1 MAANCALYP
10 HNWAVWGGFNKINK
24 LTGRPPPA
32 PEARGG
38 QSLTKDQF
46 VIALASSLGTG
57 GLDKKYCSTP
67 THAQTDG
74 TVVSTVV
81 SHSTHGGAKFARSRA
96 ERSESITY
104 GPAPADPAPRWTWP
118 T

>member
-46 VIALASSLGTG
+46 VIARSFISTIVPRFRKNNVKISPLSPRPR
-57 GLDKKYCSTP
+57 GL
-67 THAQTDG
+67 
-74 TVVSTVV
+74 
-81 SHSTHGGAKFARSRA
+81 
-96 ERSESITY
+96 
-104 GPAPADPAPRWTWP
+104 ADPE
-118 T
+118 

>member
-10 HNWAVWGGFNKINK
+10 HNWAIWGGFNKINK

-46 VIALASSLGTG
+46 VIARDLSRPVGMNIFP
-57 GLDKKYCSTP
+57 STP
-67 THAQTDG
+67 AQG
-74 TVVSTVV
+74 LARLQ
-81 SHSTHGGAKFARSRA
+81 GLRSR
-96 ERSESITY
+96 I
-104 GPAPADPAPRWTWP
+104 
-118 T
+118 

>member
-46 VIALASSLGTG
+46 VIAWTSALGARPRKSTRRECLRANRDRYEALCAG
-57 GLDKKYCSTP
+57 GLDDP
-67 THAQTDG
+67 
-74 TVVSTVV
+74 
-81 SHSTHGGAKFARSRA
+81 GAWWLK
-96 ERSESITY
+96 T
-104 GPAPADPAPRWTWP
+104 
-118 T
+118 

>member
-46 VIALASSLGTG
+46 VI
-57 GLDKKYCSTP
+57 P
-67 THAQTDG
+67 
-74 TVVSTVV
+74 
-81 SHSTHGGAKFARSRA
+81 ARSVDPWVGQLARA
-96 ERSESITY
+96 GELVH
-104 GPAPADPAPRWTWP
+104 G
-118 T
+118 

>member
-46 VIALASSLGTG
+46 VIARAR
-57 GLDKKYCSTP
+57 
-67 THAQTDG
+67 
-74 TVVSTVV
+74 
-81 SHSTHGGAKFARSRA
+81 ARSGDPDVPRRMVAMMGAPSA
-96 ERSESITY
+96 ETENPRKNASQDRKYNLDPCAFEHEQVRVYRPSIVL
-104 GPAPADPAPRWTWP
+104 
-118 T
+118 

>member
-46 VIALASSLGTG
+46 VIAPAHVCCVCRT
-57 GLDKKYCSTP
+57 
-67 THAQTDG
+67 
-74 TVVSTVV
+74 
-81 SHSTHGGAKFARSRA
+81 SHTRECVARESRVRVRG
-96 ERSESITY
+96 EVCMSML
-104 GPAPADPAPRWTWP
+104 
-118 T
+118 

>member
-46 VIALASSLGTG
+46 VIAQPMPRADLFRNRNGRLRDLARAISSQEGCHVL
-57 GLDKKYCSTP
+57 
-67 THAQTDG
+67 
-74 TVVSTVV
+74 V
-81 SHSTHGGAKFARSRA
+81 
-96 ERSESITY
+96 
-104 GPAPADPAPRWTWP
+104 ADLFNG
-118 T
+118 

>member
-1 MAANCALYP
+1 MAANCVLYP

-46 VIALASSLGTG
+46 VIAREIPRIRVHA
-57 GLDKKYCSTP
+57 TP
-67 THAQTDG
+67 RR
-74 TVVSTVV
+74 
-81 SHSTHGGAKFARSRA
+81 ARS
-96 ERSESITY
+96 I
-104 GPAPADPAPRWTWP
+104 
-118 T
+118 

>member
-32 PEARGG
+32 QEVRGG

-46 VIALASSLGTG
+46 VIAWRRARRRARRRAPKPQAPVTLIFNNNMGYQTVAHAHCQQARRED
-57 GLDKKYCSTP
+57 GLK
-67 THAQTDG
+67 TH
-74 TVVSTVV
+74 
-81 SHSTHGGAKFARSRA
+81 
-96 ERSESITY
+96 
-104 GPAPADPAPRWTWP
+104 
-118 T
+118 

>member
-10 HNWAVWGGFNKINK
+10 HNWAIWGGFNKINK

-46 VIALASSLGTG
+46 VIAQRLCVAHSREER
-57 GLDKKYCSTP
+57 D
-67 THAQTDG
+67 
-74 TVVSTVV
+74 
-81 SHSTHGGAKFARSRA
+81 SHSRSMH
-96 ERSESITY
+96 
-104 GPAPADPAPRWTWP
+104 
-118 T
+118 

>member
-38 QSLTKDQF
+38 AKLNKRSICDRPAAP
-46 VIALASSLGTG
+46 ALRPRASSRG
-57 GLDKKYCSTP
+57 D
-67 THAQTDG
+67 
-74 TVVSTVV
+74 
-81 SHSTHGGAKFARSRA
+81 SRVCLVL
-96 ERSESITY
+96 
-104 GPAPADPAPRWTWP
+104 
-118 T
+118 

>member
-46 VIALASSLGTG
+46 VIARGAGGQTINPKSPRRGARWLVTRRYVRPKAYGT
-57 GLDKKYCSTP
+57 
-67 THAQTDG
+67 
-74 TVVSTVV
+74 
-81 SHSTHGGAKFARSRA
+81 
-96 ERSESITY
+96 
-104 GPAPADPAPRWTWP
+104 
-118 T
+118 

>member
-46 VIALASSLGTG
+46 VIAPPGAGPPARARARAPTSRTG
-57 GLDKKYCSTP
+57 PDS
-67 THAQTDG
+67 D
-74 TVVSTVV
+74 
-81 SHSTHGGAKFARSRA
+81 STHEYTRKACHS
-96 ERSESITY
+96 
-104 GPAPADPAPRWTWP
+104 
-118 T
+118 

>member
-46 VIALASSLGTG
+46 VIAHHDLAR
-57 GLDKKYCSTP
+57 
-67 THAQTDG
+67 AM
-74 TVVSTVV
+74 
-81 SHSTHGGAKFARSRA
+81 ARARVCA
-96 ERSESITY
+96 RVKTLY
-104 GPAPADPAPRWTWP
+104 AG
-118 T
+118 

>member
-10 HNWAVWGGFNKINK
+10 HNWAVRGGFNKINK

-46 VIALASSLGTG
+46 VIAWGTLPSLFEAAGNQLRRG
-57 GLDKKYCSTP
+57 
-67 THAQTDG
+67 A
-74 TVVSTVV
+74 TV
-81 SHSTHGGAKFARSRA
+81 
-96 ERSESITY
+96 
-104 GPAPADPAPRWTWP
+104 
-118 T
+118 

>member
-46 VIALASSLGTG
+46 VIAHTVCTHTLYNAVF
-57 GLDKKYCSTP
+57 GLY
-67 THAQTDG
+67 
-74 TVVSTVV
+74 
-81 SHSTHGGAKFARSRA
+81 
-96 ERSESITY
+96 I
-104 GPAPADPAPRWTWP
+104 
-118 T
+118 

>member
-1 MAANCALYP
+1 MAAKCALYP

-46 VIALASSLGTG
+46 VIAY
-57 GLDKKYCSTP
+57 K
-67 THAQTDG
+67 
-74 TVVSTVV
+74 VVLYFLFVCRVFSPFF
-81 SHSTHGGAKFARSRA
+81 AK
-96 ERSESITY
+96 
-104 GPAPADPAPRWTWP
+104 
-118 T
+118 

>member
-46 VIALASSLGTG
+46 VIATR
-57 GLDKKYCSTP
+57 C
-67 THAQTDG
+67 
-74 TVVSTVV
+74 VRV
-81 SHSTHGGAKFARSRA
+81 
-96 ERSESITY
+96 SITHIKSFLPSFRARY
-104 GPAPADPAPRWTWP
+104 TQNYFLSCK
-118 T
+118 

>member
-1 MAANCALYP
+1 MAAKCALYP

-46 VIALASSLGTG
+46 VIAPRAQRHTLPVYMPVCSSCSFLALVYFG
-57 GLDKKYCSTP
+57 K
-67 THAQTDG
+67 TH
-74 TVVSTVV
+74 
-81 SHSTHGGAKFARSRA
+81 THTIFGNSNLF
-96 ERSESITY
+96 
-104 GPAPADPAPRWTWP
+104 
-118 T
+118 

>member
-46 VIALASSLGTG
+46 VIAL
-57 GLDKKYCSTP
+57 
-67 THAQTDG
+67 
-74 TVVSTVV
+74 
-81 SHSTHGGAKFARSRA
+81 HGEGYKGCTKPF
-96 ERSESITY
+96 
-104 GPAPADPAPRWTWP
+104 PF
-118 T
+118 

>member
-46 VIALASSLGTG
+46 VIAYMKFYEKLAVIYQYDTVGHM
-57 GLDKKYCSTP
+57 YCYW
-67 THAQTDG
+67 QQR
-74 TVVSTVV
+74 
-81 SHSTHGGAKFARSRA
+81 KM
-96 ERSESITY
+96 
-104 GPAPADPAPRWTWP
+104 
-118 T
+118 

>member
-1 MAANCALYP
+1 MAANCVLYP

-46 VIALASSLGTG
+46 VIALALMWILFYNTR
-57 GLDKKYCSTP
+57 Y
-67 THAQTDG
+67 
-74 TVVSTVV
+74 TVD
-81 SHSTHGGAKFARSRA
+81 R
-96 ERSESITY
+96 
-104 GPAPADPAPRWTWP
+104 
-118 T
+118 

>member
-46 VIALASSLGTG
+46 VIAWPGRH
-57 GLDKKYCSTP
+57 P
-67 THAQTDG
+67 PAQT
-74 TVVSTVV
+74 TVPRPREGDNQGVM
-81 SHSTHGGAKFARSRA
+81 AKSPFHL
-96 ERSESITY
+96 
-104 GPAPADPAPRWTWP
+104 
-118 T
+118 